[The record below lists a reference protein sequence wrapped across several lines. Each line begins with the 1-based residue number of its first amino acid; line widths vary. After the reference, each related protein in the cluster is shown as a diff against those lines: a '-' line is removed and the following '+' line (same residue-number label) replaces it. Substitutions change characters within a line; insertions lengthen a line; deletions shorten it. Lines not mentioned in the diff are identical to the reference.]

1 MNVFD
6 LLSDKLKQS
15 VHELG
20 FSSPTPVQSEVIP
33 KIIEGQNVLFQSDTG
48 TGKTFAYL
56 FPLITK
62 LDALEANG
70 SLNSSVK
77 IIIIAPTFG
86 NFHLLMS

>member
-33 KIIEGQNVLFQSDTG
+33 KIILFKNLFILLPFVFFVL
-48 TGKTFAYL
+48 
-56 FPLITK
+56 
-62 LDALEANG
+62 
-70 SLNSSVK
+70 
-77 IIIIAPTFG
+77 
-86 NFHLLMS
+86 